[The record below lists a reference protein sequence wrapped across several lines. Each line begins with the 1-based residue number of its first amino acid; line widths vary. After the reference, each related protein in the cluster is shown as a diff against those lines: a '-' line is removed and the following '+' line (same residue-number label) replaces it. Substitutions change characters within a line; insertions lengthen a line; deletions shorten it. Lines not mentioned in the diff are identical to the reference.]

1 MDTEDESRKRVQHIV
16 YRCESYKGEDIPYLS
31 VGFYFDAKTEKKV
44 ARMQNFTRALIRK
57 FKLPIFG
64 IGVWNPE
71 FLDVKI
77 PTKKEIEK
85 TLIDFKKDKM
95 TVLQEVV

>member
-44 ARMQNFTRALIRK
+44 SRMLDYTRTLIDK
-57 FKLPIFG
+57 IQIPIFG
-64 IGVWNPE
+64 IGVSNPE
-71 FLDVKI
+71 LLDVKI
-77 PTKKEIEK
+77 PTKKEIEQ
-85 TLIDFKKDKM
+85 TLIDFKKEKM
-95 TVLQEVV
+95 VLQQAV